1 MHDSTS
7 VTELKDVSVTGNKRC
22 LKSMRILGTAHSVT
36 GNKMSTDA
44 DQLH

>member
-7 VTELKDVSVTGNKRC
+7 VTELKDVSVTRNKRC
-22 LKSMRILGTAHSVT
+22 LKSRRIRGIGYSVT

-44 DQLH
+44 DQLQ